1 MAAGVAANYFKRISI
16 PVLLLVV
23 LSYQLMGTFAEW
35 LIIGNFNAVIQVF
48 RRVIPGMSLQVFGG
62 FLFIKYLIRK

>member
-1 MAAGVAANYFKRISI
+1 MAAGVADNYFKRISI

-23 LSYQLMGTFAEW
+23 LSQLMGTFTEW

>member
-23 LSYQLMGTFAEW
+23 LSQLMGTFTEW
-35 LIIGNFNAVIQVF
+35 LIIGDFNVAFQDF
-48 RRVIPGMSLQVFGG
+48 RMGICGMFLQVFGG

>member
-1 MAAGVAANYFKRISI
+1 MAAGVADNYFKRISI

-23 LSYQLMGTFAEW
+23 LSQLMGTFTEW

-48 RRVIPGMSLQVFGG
+48 RRVIPGMSL
-62 FLFIKYLIRK
+62 